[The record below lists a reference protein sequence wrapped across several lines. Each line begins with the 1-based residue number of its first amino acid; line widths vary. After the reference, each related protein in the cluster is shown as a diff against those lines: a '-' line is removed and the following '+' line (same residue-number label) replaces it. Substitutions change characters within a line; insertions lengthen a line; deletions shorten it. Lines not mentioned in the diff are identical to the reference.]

1 MPVVPDAD
9 LAEGHAC
16 GSVARRNG
24 AHVKDRA
31 EVINPYMVEAHSKEV
46 CGQLDERDV
55 GPGLRLE
62 DELLPGRDGPW
73 LALQGDL
80 GPMVDVEH
88 DELLHR
94 KEGVVL
100 EQDGGGALE
109 NAFLL
114 RVVAHEPPQLDPV
127 GLGEPDQAEHVG
139 KRVGPT
145 IALASLVDE
154 DAIRLEAPRK
164 CA

>member
-1 MPVVPDAD
+1 MPVVPGAD

-16 GSVARRNG
+16 GSVARRDS

-31 EVINPYMVEAHSKEV
+31 EVVYPYMVEAHSKEV
-46 CGQLDERDV
+46 RGQLDERDV

-62 DELLPGRDGPW
+62 YELLPGCDSPR

-109 NAFLL
+109 NAFFL
-114 RVVAHEPPQLDPV
+114 RVVAHELPQLDPV
-127 GLGEPDQAEHVG
+127 DLGEPDQAEHVG

-145 IALASLVDE
+145 IASASLIDK
-154 DAIRLEAPRK
+154 DAIRPEALRK